1 MQIKY
6 IKYEKH
12 NNKTMETKIALITGG
27 NKGIGFEVCREL
39 GKKGYTIILTARNEK
54 RGQAATNKL
63 KAEKIE
69 CEFVLLDTS
78 DLKSIENAFSVISL
92 KYSKLDALINNAA
105 VGLDKSSD
113 ILDASIED
121 ISITTYTNSLGPLFI
136 VKIFSPLLKSGSR
149 VINVSSGA
157 GSICSGM
164 GSYSPVYSTSK
175 TFLNAITCQLANS
188 FRIKNVAVNSVC
200 PGWVRTD
207 MGGAGAS
214 RSVEK
219 GAETIVWLA
228 AEAPINLTGK
238 FLRDLKEIHW

>member
-1 MQIKY
+1 
-6 IKYEKH
+6 
-12 NNKTMETKIALITGG
+12 METKIALLTGG

-39 GKKGYTIILTARNEK
+39 GKIGFKTILTARDEK
-54 RGQAATNKL
+54 RGLTAINKL
-63 KAEKIE
+63 KAEKID

-78 DLKSIENAFSVISL
+78 DLKSIENAFSIISAN
-92 KYSKLDALINNAA
+92 YPKLDVLINNAA
-105 VGLDKSSD
+105 VSLYKSSD
-113 ILDASIED
+113 ILDASIEN
-121 ISITTYTNSLGPLFI
+121 ITETIYTNSLGPLFI

-157 GSICSGM
+157 GSICNGI

-175 TFLNAITCQLANS
+175 TFLNAITCQLS
-188 FRIKNVAVNSVC
+188 FSLKGKNIPVNSVD

-207 MGGAGAS
+207 MGGMAAS

-228 AEAPINLTGK
+228 SEAPIDLTGK
-238 FLRDLKEIHW
+238 FLRDKKEIHW